1 MKRIEH
7 VVENGIEKKRCSK
20 CKSWLPLSCF
30 SKNRVKWDGLQ
41 ERCDNCRK
49 LHWNKIGKYTK
60 TVIPLEIAR
69 IRRRTSLIKSYGL
82 TNDEFDSML
91 KKQHHKCAICGT
103 KDWGRLSPSIDH
115 DHTTGKVRALLCNR
129 CNRTL
134 GLAGDSTQLL
144 NKMIKYLKKHGK

>member
-7 VVENGIEKKRCSK
+7 IVENGTEKKWCGK

-41 ERCDNCRK
+41 ERCDNCRR
-49 LHWNKIGKYTK
+49 LHWGKTGKYTR
-60 TVIPLEIAR
+60 TMVPLKIAR
-69 IRRRTSLIKSYGL
+69 IRRRTRLIKSYGL

-91 KKQHHKCAICGT
+91 EKQHYKCAICGT

-134 GLAGDSTQLL
+134 GLAEDSPQLL